1 MLQKLL
7 APFQKRLGSY
17 AKDSMILMTGTA
29 LSMGI
34 SLLSSPILSRL
45 YNPNQFGLLTTFTSV
60 YSVLL
65 IAATCRYELAIL
77 LPKEEQEAFTVTL
90 LGAGLSVAFS
100 LVMGLVLAVIG
111 CFGVPLSYW
120 PFLPPLWLCWESIT
134 AVITG

>member
-17 AKDSMILMTGTA
+17 AKDSLILMTGTA

-45 YNPNQFGLLTTFTSV
+45 YNPDQFGLLTTFTSV

-77 LPKEEQEAFTVTL
+77 LPKEEKEAFTVTL
-90 LGAGLSVAFS
+90 LGAGLSIAFS
-100 LVMGLVLAVIG
+100 VVMDLVLAVIG
-111 CFGVPLSYW
+111 LSGVPL
-120 PFLPPLWLCWESIT
+120 
-134 AVITG
+134 